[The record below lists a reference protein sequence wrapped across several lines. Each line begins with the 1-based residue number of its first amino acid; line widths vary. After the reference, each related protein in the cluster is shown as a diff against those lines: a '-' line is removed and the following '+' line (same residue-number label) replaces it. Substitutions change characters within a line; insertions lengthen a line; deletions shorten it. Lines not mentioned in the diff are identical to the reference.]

1 MNRIKPTKKSE
12 WSNEFIKERTNEV
25 KTIEQIIEW
34 KCEQTSEQT
43 KNINKKNNERK
54 RMSK

>member
-1 MNRIKPTKKSE
+1 MNRIKLTKKSE